1 MEILVYGLI
10 NSASL
15 ALMALGFS
23 LAYGVSRIPNFAHGA
38 IYILTGFVAWVF
50 MNRLGFPYPVSIA
63 ISIASSAVL
72 GLLIYYLVLIRV
84 RGMEMSEII
93 ATYAIGLALLETFR
107 WAGFKGTTYTLP
119 AFMGGAVQIFGV
131 PVDWQRILA
140 FILCVLIFFL
150 LWLFTHFTKVGL
162 SLRGIAQDERAAMM
176 LGIDSDLAAA
186 IAMALGSALAGTA
199 AIILL
204 PLGSIVVE
212 GGYDVLIFAL
222 AVCVVGG
229 LGSWLGVIAA
239 SLLIGFLQTITV
251 AYLKPHFHLVVA
263 LIVIIVTLIFE
274 PSGFFG
280 KQKELEERV

>member
-140 FILCVLIFFL
+140 FILCVLIFLL